1 MNWDQIYFAIFLMA
15 LVLSLGLTPLFRA
28 LAAKTSFY
36 DIPEGE
42 AHKLHRTPTPLLG
55 GAALCLSWLLT
66 VGIAFAAFKHIPST
80 AWGESMRNIFSGVGL
95 AGKDFI
101 IILLC
106 ALGATLLGLRDD
118 RKPMKAHTKFLG
130 QILIAGVTA
139 FACTP
144 QISLFIGAPWIGRLV
159 MMFWILV
166 IFNAI
171 NFLDNMDGLAAGTAG
186 IAMIFFTA
194 AAICNGQY
202 FVAALGAS
210 LAGSTLGFWF
220 YNHSPASIFMGDSG
234 SHFLGYMLA
243 VLSAKVTYFDFTT
256 SGSRLNILIP
266 IFILAV
272 PLFDTLA
279 VMAIRIKN
287 HKPIYVGDHN
297 HISHRFL
304 HMGMTR
310 KQAVL
315 CVHLLEVIAGLGA
328 MPLLWGDTKTCFLLL
343 SQGCVILIL
352 LSLLQYFG
360 RVKEEKKD
368 EK

>member
-1 MNWDQIYFAIFLMA
+1 MNWNQIYFAVFLMA
-15 LVLSLGLTPLFRA
+15 LVLSLGLTPFFRA
-28 LAAKTSFY
+28 LAVKTSFY

-42 AHKLHRTPTPLLG
+42 AHKLHKSPTPLLG
-55 GAALCLSWLLT
+55 GAAIFCSWFLT
-66 VGIAFAAFKHIPST
+66 VGLAFAAFTRIPSS
-80 AWGESMRNIFSGVGL
+80 AWGENMRNILSGIGF
-95 AGKDFI
+95 AGKDLI

-106 ALGATLLGLRDD
+106 ALGAMLLGLRDD
-118 RKPMKAHTKFLG
+118 RKPMKAYTKFLG
-130 QILIAGVTA
+130 QILIAAVTA
-139 FACTP
+139 FACSP
-144 QISLFIGAPWIGRLV
+144 QISLFINAPWVGRLIL
-159 MMFWILV
+159 MGWILF

-194 AAICNGQY
+194 AAGWNGQY

-210 LAGSTLGFWF
+210 LAGVTLGFWF

-243 VLSAKVTYFDFTT
+243 VLSAKVTYFDFAS

-272 PLFDTLA
+272 PIFDTLA
-279 VMAIRIKN
+279 VMVIRLKN
-287 HKPIYVGDHN
+287 HKPLYIGDHN

-315 CVHLLEVIAGLGA
+315 CVHLLEIIAGLGA
-328 MPLLWGDTKTCFLLL
+328 MPLLWGEPKTCFLLL
-343 SQGCVILIL
+343 LQGGVILVL

-360 RVKEEKKD
+360 RTKEEKK
-368 EK
+368 